1 MIKTAA
7 PVSEP
12 NPTLPHA
19 QSHLFRT
26 SLYAQRTGLLYMEQ
40 ECARVLLSLHFGSE
54 TSPQTALPVPSTGDS
69 FTLHSHAGNRRRCL
83 PRCSPPARVAASPA
97 SLLSSP
103 HLSPSSDFVQITR
116 GFIYFQAGYVDENRR
131 YFVLLLLS
139 FHPFV
144 SLTHLGLS

>member
-69 FTLHSHAGNRRRCL
+69 FTLHSHAGNRRRRL

-103 HLSPSSDFVQITR
+103 ICHPALTLCRLLEDLFIFKQATWMKTGVTLSSCSLASTHLS
-116 GFIYFQAGYVDENRR
+116 
-131 YFVLLLLS
+131 
-139 FHPFV
+139 H
-144 SLTHLGLS
+144 